1 MYTVWLLSQGNS
13 VLHLLEGPSSSVLR
27 ILNNLAS
34 HRHFYGSTPV
44 QSGTIIYNI
53 EDRPRRVFPEWFS
66 GAIPEKK
73 AASEDIKEDN
83 CTIVAFDLA
92 SKLLKIG
99 DILQSE
105 HQEELDFSR

>member
-1 MYTVWLLSQGNS
+1 M
-13 VLHLLEGPSSSVLR
+13 
-27 ILNNLAS
+27 
-34 HRHFYGSTPV
+34 
-44 QSGTIIYNI
+44 
-53 EDRPRRVFPEWFS
+53 FPEWFS
-66 GAIPEKK
+66 GAISEKK